1 MPDPAPGRADRARPG
16 PGSRPAGVPVQSVG
30 PAGTAGEHTDL
41 RAVLEATRAEIEE
54 ADCPECGAGPEQASE
69 GACGNC
75 GTRRPAVRDH
85 AEFRLGPAAAVT
97 DRGLRRRRNEDACA
111 LGRIATPTGEVLVG
125 SVCDGVA
132 SARRG
137 DEASLAAAE
146 AAVAAV
152 LTRVVA
158 HGHDERGGL
167 DNARRRR
174 PGAPRRRRRPT
185 SCASATRTTR
195 PPRPTPARS
204 PAPARAV
211 VSWVGDSRVYWLA
224 TDGTSQLLSTDD
236 SWAEEIAAAGVMTRE
251 QAHADRRAHVLTRW
265 LGHDSPE
272 GPARARRF
280 RPAGPGF
287 LCSAAT
293 GCGTTSP
300 TPTASPG
307 CSPATDVLADA
318 RALVDAALAEGGY
331 DNATVAL
338 LPLDPADGEG
348 EWGPRPDGSDDTG
361 PILIPLDGD
370 DVADD
375 RAGRDGP
382 DTRRPDPPGPAV
394 TGWTARVWADRD
406 HYELRPRPGRA
417 RAGPTA
423 LPGFP
428 AEPAEFEVPL
438 RGDEV
443 RIGRRGVPD
452 DDPVVA
458 VSRRRRPRDRP
469 HRPAARPGCLPPAR
483 RAARRRARTAGW
495 SSTPGPRTG
504 PR

>member
-1 MPDPAPGRADRARPG
+1 MTESSAPPSATNGSDDPGPDRSSPGPPTPPSGTAVPDAGASAAPRAAAQDPDPTG
-16 PGSRPAGVPVQSVG
+16 GVPVQSVG

-54 ADCPECGAGPEQASE
+54 ADCLECGAGADQAVE

-75 GTRRPAVRDH
+75 GTRRPAARDH
-85 AEFRLGPAAAVT
+85 VEFRLGPGAAVT

-111 LGRIATPTGEVLVG
+111 LGRIATPTGEVLLG

-152 LTRVVA
+152 LTRIAA
-158 HGHDERGGL
+158 HGDDRAGL
-167 DNARRRR
+167 DTLAATAA
-174 PGAPRRRRRPT
+174 GAAAEAAADLVRFGGDPSDPP
-185 SCASATRTTR
+185 ATTYTGAVTR
-195 PPRPTPARS
+195 AGS
-204 PAPARAV
+204 AV

-280 RPAGPGF
+280 RPAGPGYLL
-287 LCSAAT
+287 LCSDGVWNHIPEADRLAALLS
-293 GCGTTSP
+293 GV
-300 TPTASPG
+300 
-307 CSPATDVLADA
+307 DVLADA
-318 RALVDAALAEGGY
+318 RALVDAALADGGH

-338 LPLDPADGEG
+338 LPLDPADGDG
-348 EWGPRPDGSDDTG
+348 EWDPRPDGSDDTG

-370 DVADD
+370 DEDDD
-375 RAGRDGP
+375 R
-382 DTRRPDPPGPAV
+382 
-394 TGWTARVWADRD
+394 DRW
-406 HYELRPRPGRA
+406 G
-417 RAGPTA
+417 G
-423 LPGFP
+423 G
-428 AEPAEFEVPL
+428 
-438 RGDEV
+438 
-443 RIGRRGVPD
+443 D
-452 DDPVVA
+452 DDPTGGASDTVDP
-458 VSRRRRPRDRP
+458 SGPGRP
-469 HRPAARPGCLPPAR
+469 
-483 RAARRRARTAGW
+483 
-495 SSTPGPRTG
+495 
-504 PR
+504 

>member
-1 MPDPAPGRADRARPG
+1 MTESSAPPSAPNGSDDPDPVPSG
-16 PGSRPAGVPVQSVG
+16 PGSGSAAPESRRTPPAQDPDPTGGVPVQSVG
-30 PAGTAGEHTDL
+30 PAGSAGEHTDL
-41 RAVLEATRAEIEE
+41 RAVLDATRTQIEE
-54 ADCPECGAGPEQASE
+54 ADCPECGAAADQAAD

-85 AEFRLGPAAAVT
+85 VEFRLGPGAAVT

-158 HGHDERGGL
+158 HGHDQRGGL
-167 DNARRRR
+167 DNLAAA
-174 PGAPRRRRRPT
+174 G
-185 SCASATRTTR
+185 ASAAAEAAADLVRFGDPNDPPATTYTCAVTR
-195 PPRPTPARS
+195 AGS
-204 PAPARAV
+204 AV

-280 RPAGPGF
+280 RPAAPGLLL
-287 LCSAAT
+287 LCSDGVWNHLPDADRLA
-293 GCGTTSP
+293 GILG
-300 TPTASPG
+300 G
-307 CSPATDVLADA
+307 DDVLADA
-318 RALVDAALAEGGY
+318 RALVDAALAEGGH

-338 LPLDPADGEG
+338 LPLDPADGDG
-348 EWGPRPDGSDDTG
+348 EWRPRADGSEDTG

-370 DVADD
+370 DVDD
-375 RAGRDGP
+375 GRDDTVGSGP
-382 DTRRPDPPGPAV
+382 DTDDPTRPD
-394 TGWTARVWADRD
+394 
-406 HYELRPRPGRA
+406 
-417 RAGPTA
+417 
-423 LPGFP
+423 
-428 AEPAEFEVPL
+428 
-438 RGDEV
+438 
-443 RIGRRGVPD
+443 RR
-452 DDPVVA
+452 
-458 VSRRRRPRDRP
+458 
-469 HRPAARPGCLPPAR
+469 
-483 RAARRRARTAGW
+483 
-495 SSTPGPRTG
+495 
-504 PR
+504 

>member
-1 MPDPAPGRADRARPG
+1 MTESSAPPSATNGSDDPGPDRSSPGRPTPPSGIAVPGPGRAGATG
-16 PGSRPAGVPVQSVG
+16 PAQDPDPTGGVPVQSVG

-54 ADCPECGAGPEQASE
+54 ADCAECGADADQAVE

-85 AEFRLGPAAAVT
+85 VEFRLGPGAAVT

-111 LGRIATPTGEVLVG
+111 LGRIATPTGELLLG

-152 LTRVVA
+152 LTRVTA
-158 HGHDERGGL
+158 YDDGAGL
-167 DNARRRR
+167 DAL
-174 PGAPRRRRRPT
+174 AAT
-185 SCASATRTTR
+185 AASAAAEAAADLVRFGGDPTDPPATTYTGAVTR
-195 PPRPTPARS
+195 AGS
-204 PAPARAV
+204 AV

-224 TDGTSQLLSTDD
+224 SDGTSQLLSTDD

-280 RPAGPGF
+280 RPAGPGYLL
-287 LCSAAT
+287 LCSDGVWNHIPDADRLAALLT
-293 GCGTTSP
+293 GD
-300 TPTASPG
+300 
-307 CSPATDVLADA
+307 DVLADA
-318 RALVDAALAEGGY
+318 RALVDAALADGGH

-348 EWGPRPDGSDDTG
+348 EWDPRPDGSDDTG

-370 DVADD
+370 DEDDWDD
-375 RAGRDGP
+375 RDDG
-382 DTRRPDPPGPAV
+382 DRATDGEDPGE
-394 TGWTARVWADRD
+394 TT
-406 HYELRPRPGRA
+406 RPRP
-417 RAGPTA
+417 
-423 LPGFP
+423 
-428 AEPAEFEVPL
+428 
-438 RGDEV
+438 
-443 RIGRRGVPD
+443 
-452 DDPVVA
+452 
-458 VSRRRRPRDRP
+458 
-469 HRPAARPGCLPPAR
+469 
-483 RAARRRARTAGW
+483 
-495 SSTPGPRTG
+495 
-504 PR
+504 

>member
-1 MPDPAPGRADRARPG
+1 
-16 PGSRPAGVPVQSVG
+16 
-30 PAGTAGEHTDL
+30 
-41 RAVLEATRAEIEE
+41 
-54 ADCPECGAGPEQASE
+54 
-69 GACGNC
+69 
-75 GTRRPAVRDH
+75 VRDH
-85 AEFRLGPAAAVT
+85 VEFRLGPGAAVT

-158 HGHDERGGL
+158 HGHDHRGGL
-167 DNARRRR
+167 DNLAAA
-174 PGAPRRRRRPT
+174 G
-185 SCASATRTTR
+185 ASAAAEAAADLVRFSDPNDPPATTYTCAVTRGG
-195 PPRPTPARS
+195 S
-204 PAPARAV
+204 AV

-287 LCSAAT
+287 LLLCSDGVWNHLPDADRLA
-293 GCGTTSP
+293 GILSGD
-300 TPTASPG
+300 
-307 CSPATDVLADA
+307 DVLSDA
-318 RALVDAALAEGGY
+318 RAVVDAALADGGH

-338 LPLDPADGEG
+338 LPLDPADGDG
-348 EWGPRPDGSDDTG
+348 EWRARADGSEDTG

-370 DVADD
+370 DVDPAGGPSDRTAD
-375 RAGRDGP
+375 
-382 DTRRPDPPGPAV
+382 THDPSS
-394 TGWTARVWADRD
+394 
-406 HYELRPRPGRA
+406 PGR
-417 RAGPTA
+417 
-423 LPGFP
+423 
-428 AEPAEFEVPL
+428 
-438 RGDEV
+438 
-443 RIGRRGVPD
+443 
-452 DDPVVA
+452 
-458 VSRRRRPRDRP
+458 S
-469 HRPAARPGCLPPAR
+469 
-483 RAARRRARTAGW
+483 
-495 SSTPGPRTG
+495 
-504 PR
+504 

>member
-1 MPDPAPGRADRARPG
+1 VTESSAPPSATNGSDDPGPERPGAGPATPPSGTAVPDPGAGAGKTAPGQDPDPTG
-16 PGSRPAGVPVQSVG
+16 GVPVQSVG

-69 GACGNC
+69 GVCGNC

-85 AEFRLGPAAAVT
+85 AEFRLGPGAAVT

-158 HGHDERGGL
+158 HGHDERGAL
-167 DNARRRR
+167 DNLAAAAGSAAAEAAADLVRFGD
-174 PGAPRRRRRPT
+174 PNDPPATTYTGAV
-185 SCASATRTTR
+185 TR
-195 PPRPTPARS
+195 AGS
-204 PAPARAV
+204 AV

-287 LCSAAT
+287 LMLCSDGVWNHLPDADHLAGLLT
-293 GCGTTSP
+293 G
-300 TPTASPG
+300 A
-307 CSPATDVLADA
+307 DVLADA

-338 LPLDPADGEG
+338 LPLDPADGDG
-348 EWGPRPDGSDDTG
+348 EWGPRADGSDDTG

-382 DTRRPDPPGPAV
+382 DTDDP
-394 TGWTARVWADRD
+394 T
-406 HYELRPRPGRA
+406 LPGR
-417 RAGPTA
+417 P
-423 LPGFP
+423 
-428 AEPAEFEVPL
+428 
-438 RGDEV
+438 
-443 RIGRRGVPD
+443 
-452 DDPVVA
+452 
-458 VSRRRRPRDRP
+458 
-469 HRPAARPGCLPPAR
+469 
-483 RAARRRARTAGW
+483 
-495 SSTPGPRTG
+495 
-504 PR
+504 

>member
-1 MPDPAPGRADRARPG
+1 VTESSAPPSATNGSDDPGPDRSSPGRPTPPSGIAVPDPGRFGATG
-16 PGSRPAGVPVQSVG
+16 PALDPDPTGGVPVQSVG

-54 ADCPECGAGPEQASE
+54 ADCPECGADADQAVE

-85 AEFRLGPAAAVT
+85 VEFRLGPGASVT

-111 LGRIATPTGEVLVG
+111 LGRIATPTGELLLG

-152 LTRVVA
+152 LTRVAA
-158 HGHDERGGL
+158 HDDGAGL
-167 DNARRRR
+167 DALAATAA
-174 PGAPRRRRRPT
+174 GAAAEAAADLVRYGGDPNDPP
-185 SCASATRTTR
+185 ATTYTGAVTR
-195 PPRPTPARS
+195 AGS
-204 PAPARAV
+204 AV

-224 TDGTSQLLSTDD
+224 SDGTSQLLSTDD

-280 RPAGPGF
+280 RPAGPGYLL
-287 LCSAAT
+287 LCSDGVWNHIADADRLAALLT
-293 GCGTTSP
+293 GD
-300 TPTASPG
+300 
-307 CSPATDVLADA
+307 DVLADA
-318 RALVDAALAEGGY
+318 RALVDAALADGGH

-348 EWGPRPDGSDDTG
+348 EWDPRPDGSDDTG

-370 DVADD
+370 DDADD
-375 RAGRDGP
+375 WAIGGE
-382 DTRRPDPPGPAV
+382 DPGE
-394 TGWTARVWADRD
+394 TT
-406 HYELRPRPGRA
+406 RPRP
-417 RAGPTA
+417 
-423 LPGFP
+423 
-428 AEPAEFEVPL
+428 
-438 RGDEV
+438 
-443 RIGRRGVPD
+443 
-452 DDPVVA
+452 
-458 VSRRRRPRDRP
+458 
-469 HRPAARPGCLPPAR
+469 
-483 RAARRRARTAGW
+483 
-495 SSTPGPRTG
+495 
-504 PR
+504 